1 MREREGESEREV
13 LLVQVMEK
21 SEEEAKGEKEAIE
34 IPEEDEEFI
43 REMLEDPAIVVD
55 WFDEDLF
62 EDVVHTAAEVTC
74 ANYDQV
80 PVWMEKARMK
90 FAGEANDFDEGLF
103 LAECF
108 DEATKKE
115 VDSDGADSDGPP
127 PLADS
132 SDSDGEAPPRTYSSD
147 SEDEDDSSDSS
158 DSEDEDEN
166 EDDADESED
175 EWVELDKVEW
185 VDLDK
190 ENEDATCFSY
200 LDQFYFKFIFL
211 SILI

>member
-34 IPEEDEEFI
+34 VPEEDEDFI

-55 WFDEDLF
+55 WFDEDIF

-74 ANYDQV
+74 EMYDHV

-115 VDSDGADSDGPP
+115 VKEVDSDGADSDGPP
-127 PLADS
+127 PLVDSSDSGGEAPPLADS
-132 SDSDGEAPPRTYSSD
+132 SDSGDEDDSSD
-147 SEDEDDSSDSS
+147 SEDEDDSS
-158 DSEDEDEN
+158 
-166 EDDADESED
+166 EDDTGESED

-190 ENEDATCFSY
+190 ENEDSY
-200 LDQFYFKFIFL
+200 LDQFYFKLRFL
-211 SILI
+211 